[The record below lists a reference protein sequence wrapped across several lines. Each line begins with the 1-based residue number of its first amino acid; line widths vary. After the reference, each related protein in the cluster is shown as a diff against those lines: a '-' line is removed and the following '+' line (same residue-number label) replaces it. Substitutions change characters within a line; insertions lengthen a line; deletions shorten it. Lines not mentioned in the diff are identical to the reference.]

1 MTRPGPSGTIG
12 SSHSCVGRAPD
23 APPHHHP
30 STASHCL
37 ARCPSVRPALMQRLG
52 GAVSGPNLHPLTLA
66 RNRAVQDEHDL
77 VRKAQDYDPEA
88 FGEIYERY
96 YNGVYR
102 YIYYRV
108 GEQTLAEDLTMEV
121 FVKAMEAIDTY
132 TFRGVPFSAWLYRIA
147 SNLVVDHFRRQP
159 TQGAVSLEEK
169 LVASMEVPTQALES
183 EFAHHALRRALAELT
198 DDQQQVVILKFV
210 DGLSNLEV
218 AQILGKTEGAVKS
231 LQHRALASLGR
242 ALGEQGEIPV

>member
-1 MTRPGPSGTIG
+1 
-12 SSHSCVGRAPD
+12 V
-23 APPHHHP
+23 
-30 STASHCL
+30 
-37 ARCPSVRPALMQRLG
+37 
-52 GAVSGPNLHPLTLA
+52 
-66 RNRAVQDEHDL
+66 RNRTVQDEHDL

-169 LVASMEVPTQALES
+169 LVASIEVPTQALES
-183 EFAHHALRRALAELT
+183 EFAHHALRRALSELT

>member
-1 MTRPGPSGTIG
+1 MKDPRV
-12 SSHSCVGRAPD
+12 HE
-23 APPHHHP
+23 
-30 STASHCL
+30 
-37 ARCPSVRPALMQRLG
+37 
-52 GAVSGPNLHPLTLA
+52 
-66 RNRAVQDEHDL
+66 EHEL
-77 VRKAQDYDPEA
+77 IRRAQDYDPVA

-96 YNGVYR
+96 YSGVYK

-108 GEQTLAEDLTMEV
+108 GDQSLAEDVTMEV
-121 FVKAMEAIDTY
+121 FVKAMESIDGF

-159 TQGAVSLEEK
+159 NLPSLSLEEK
-169 LVASMEVPTQALES
+169 LVSAVEHPSAPHLDEEFSHQALR
-183 EFAHHALRRALAELT
+183 AALSELT
-198 DDQQQVVILKFV
+198 DDQQQVIILKFV

-242 ALGEQGEIPV
+242 VLGESGEVPA

>member
-1 MTRPGPSGTIG
+1 
-12 SSHSCVGRAPD
+12 
-23 APPHHHP
+23 
-30 STASHCL
+30 
-37 ARCPSVRPALMQRLG
+37 MQE
-52 GAVSGPNLHPLTLA
+52 
-66 RNRAVQDEHDL
+66 EHDL
-77 VRKAQDYDPEA
+77 IRKAQGYDPDA
-88 FGEIYERY
+88 FGEIYERF

-102 YIYYRV
+102 YIFYRV
-108 GEQTLAEDLTMEV
+108 GEQSLAEDLTMEV

-132 TFRGVPFSAWLYRIA
+132 SFRGVPFSAWLYRIA

-159 TQGAVSLEEK
+159 SQSAVSLEEK
-169 LVASMEVPTQALES
+169 LVASLEHPTGVLES
-183 EFAHHALRRALAELT
+183 EFAHHQLRRALSELT

-242 ALGEQGEIPV
+242 VLGERGEVPA

>member
-1 MTRPGPSGTIG
+1 
-12 SSHSCVGRAPD
+12 
-23 APPHHHP
+23 
-30 STASHCL
+30 
-37 ARCPSVRPALMQRLG
+37 MQE
-52 GAVSGPNLHPLTLA
+52 
-66 RNRAVQDEHDL
+66 EHDL
-77 VRKAQDYDPEA
+77 VRRAQEYEPEA

-102 YIYYRV
+102 YIYYRI
-108 GEQTLAEDLTMEV
+108 GEQVLSEDLTMEV
-121 FVKAMEAIDTY
+121 FVKAMEAIDTFS
-132 TFRGVPFSAWLYRIA
+132 FRGVPFSAWLYRIA

-159 TQGAVSLEEK
+159 SQSAFSLEEK
-169 LVASMEVPTQALES
+169 LVATLEQPTTALES
-183 EFAHHALRRALAELT
+183 EFTHHALRRALSELT

-242 ALGEQGEIPV
+242 VLGEQGEATA